1 MILSHAKDIAEDYT
15 DQKLRDVVITV
26 PVYFNQVNLTNPR
39 AVFSV
44 KCNYLVKEMLPS
56 C

>member
-26 PVYFNQVNLTNPR
+26 PVYYNQVNLMNQ
-39 AVFSV
+39 SH
-44 KCNYLVKEMLPS
+44 LVS
-56 C
+56 

>member
-26 PVYFNQVNLTNPR
+26 PVYFNQVNLIHQT
-39 AVFSV
+39 F
-44 KCNYLVKEMLPS
+44 LLIIQ
-56 C
+56 

>member
-26 PVYFNQVNLTNPR
+26 PVYYNQVNLMDHTL
-39 AVFSV
+39 FLSV
-44 KCNYLVKEMLPS
+44 
-56 C
+56 